1 MVASEFRK
9 LQNRKN
15 VGDRNRSG
23 IFYNHCGLSDLLTN
37 AKRYRKLIRLD
48 IHICRDERCRDDH
61 RKRNHKSSGNCPGHE
76 CSKIRFRN
84 KWRNQ
89 ILFGGE
95 FVWNHPKNVSKKFK
109 IAKLIFLAWK
119 FKWIFNTWYFGLKFQ
134 RLKKKKILVRL
145 PWKFK
150 MSFEFWRENSNQ
162 YL

>member
-23 IFYNHCGLSDLLTN
+23 IFYNDCGLSDLLTN

-61 RKRNHKSSGNCPGHE
+61 RKRNHKSSGNCPDHE

-109 IAKLIFLAWK
+109 ITKLIFLAWK
-119 FKWIFNTWYFGLKFQ
+119 FKF
-134 RLKKKKILVRL
+134 
-145 PWKFK
+145 
-150 MSFEFWRENSNQ
+150 FWRKIKFLNSLGAKIQTVVFCLNVIDLCILK
-162 YL
+162 YWL